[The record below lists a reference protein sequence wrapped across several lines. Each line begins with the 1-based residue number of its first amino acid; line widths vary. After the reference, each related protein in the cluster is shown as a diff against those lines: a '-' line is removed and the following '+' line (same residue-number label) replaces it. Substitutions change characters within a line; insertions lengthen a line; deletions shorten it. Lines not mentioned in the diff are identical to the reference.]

1 MHNAS
6 AGVTRSANAANAKT
20 RRMKPQD
27 NVRAVVV
34 MEVQLRDPVPG
45 PYRCVAP
52 LLPRHPQHQ

>member
-1 MHNAS
+1 
-6 AGVTRSANAANAKT
+6 
-20 RRMKPQD
+20 MKPQD